1 MHVISFL
8 DALFLESL
16 YRGSSV
22 AMLVHGTKYSVVHT
36 VAWCGMIYDVMS
48 LVFNITYKFLLKVM
62 LKKKVSF
69 ESIILPTSGHARVYD
84 CDKGRP
90 KIYV

>member
-1 MHVISFL
+1 MHMHVISFL

-48 LVFNITYKFLLKVM
+48 LVFNIT
-62 LKKKVSF
+62 
-69 ESIILPTSGHARVYD
+69 
-84 CDKGRP
+84 C
-90 KIYV
+90 